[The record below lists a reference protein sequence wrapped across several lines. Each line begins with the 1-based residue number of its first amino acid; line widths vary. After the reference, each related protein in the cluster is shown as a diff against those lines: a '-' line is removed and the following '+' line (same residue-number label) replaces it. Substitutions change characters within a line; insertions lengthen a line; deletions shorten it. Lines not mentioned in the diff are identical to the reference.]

1 MTLAG
6 LRQAAQRRRGSTPWM
21 PQSTAARVGGAAV
34 AMIIVAEVAVWILS
48 PREEPLHPVAV
59 AESDYFSQGQL
70 ARASDYRDGQRLLML
85 AGLAIE
91 AAVLVTV
98 AFGRPAAVRRALA
111 RLAGRPVLGAAA
123 VGAGIALLTT
133 IVTLPLSVISHE
145 RSVDVGLSTQ
155 SLGSWFWDVARSA
168 GITAVITAG
177 GAALLIALV
186 RRFPRRWW
194 IGGAVLVTGL
204 TVVFVWVAPVVLAP
218 IFNKFEPLPD
228 SSRARADV
236 LELGREAGVDIG
248 QVYRVDASR
257 RSTALNAYVDGIG
270 STKRVVLYDN
280 LLERARRP
288 ELRSVVTHEL
298 GHVAHDDGPRGILYV
313 AIVAPLGLV
322 FARELALAITRRTGT
337 DPATPAAIPAYF
349 LALTLA
355 SLVLNVPGNQLSREV
370 EASADQ
376 FALEL
381 THDPKA
387 LIDVQ
392 EQLSKTNLS
401 DPDPPAV
408 YSFLFGTH
416 PTTVER
422 IGAALAYEE
431 QRPAG

>member
-1 MTLAG
+1 
-6 LRQAAQRRRGSTPWM
+6 
-21 PQSTAARVGGAAV
+21 
-34 AMIIVAEVAVWILS
+34 MIVVAEVGVWILS
-48 PREEPLHPVAV
+48 PREEPLEPVPVA
-59 AESDYFSQGQL
+59 ENEYFSS
-70 ARASDYRDGQRLLML
+70 AEIDRATDYRDVQRWLML
-85 AGLAIE
+85 AGLAVEGI
-91 AAVLVTV
+91 VLV
-98 AFGRPAAVRRALA
+98 AIALGRPAPVRRGLE

-123 VGAGIALLTT
+123 AGAGIALLTT
-133 IVTLPLSVISHE
+133 IVTLPVSVISHE

-177 GAALLIALV
+177 GAALLMALV

-194 IGGAVLVTGL
+194 VGGAVLVTGL
-204 TVVFVWVAPVVLAP
+204 TVVFVWVGPVVLAP

-228 SSRARADV
+228 SSKARADV

-280 LLERARRP
+280 LLDRARRP
-288 ELRSVVTHEL
+288 ELRSIVAHEL
-298 GHVAHDDGPRGILYV
+298 GHVAHDDVPRGILYV

-322 FARELALAITRRTGT
+322 FARELTLAITRRTGT

-355 SLVLNVPGNQLSREV
+355 SLVLNVPGNQLSRKI

-381 THDPKA
+381 THDPGA

-392 EQLSKTNLS
+392 VQLAKTNLS
-401 DPDPPAV
+401 DPDPPDV

-422 IGAALAYEE
+422 IGAALDFE
-431 QRPAG
+431 QEQAEAN